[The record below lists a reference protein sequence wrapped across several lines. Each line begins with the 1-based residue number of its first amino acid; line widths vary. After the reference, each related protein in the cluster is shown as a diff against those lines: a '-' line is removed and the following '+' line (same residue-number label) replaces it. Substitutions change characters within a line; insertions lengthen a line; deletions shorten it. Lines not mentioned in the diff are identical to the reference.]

1 MATTTTTFNQA
12 ATAAVPLLHL
22 STESTSLVLLLVSAL
37 LYSIMGVFLQLTHLP
52 PTQLVCI
59 RATFQGTL
67 VVISMCCTKTTTTT
81 TTTTTSTGAS
91 QSPLRLIWCPL
102 GDSWHVQRVV
112 ILRGLVGG
120 LGFVFYYYTL
130 TALPLGDAIALSSLK
145 SVIAIGLGYL
155 VLGEPIHFLH
165 GAVALASVTGGLL
178 IARPTFLFGP
188 QQHNQDNADTDADNL
203 GRTTIT
209 NINRLGYITALLGAC
224 TAASVLILI
233 RKAGSVG
240 AHTLQL
246 LFSWAAFG
254 LILSLLCRPLDE
266 PWQMPIN
273 STSNSDDSN
282 HTLIYVL
289 AMCSIGSVG
298 HFLLNYAGK
307 LAPAGPA
314 SIMRSSDMAFAY
326 VWQVLVFHQ
335 QPTLITM
342 VGVAFISVATLTLA
356 ITKVRNERSQQHP
369 ETAAHADGM
378 EMSRLTNQKTMY
390 QKVASSRSTLD
401 MTEVDE
407 EDEKDLS
414 DGEGENGDLA

>member
-37 LYSIMGVFLQLTHLP
+37 LYSIMGVFLQLAHLP

-81 TTTTTSTGAS
+81 TTTTTTSTGAS
-91 QSPLRLIWCPL
+91 QSPRRLIWCPL

-120 LGFVFYYYTL
+120 LGFVLYYYTL

-203 GRTTIT
+203 GRTTII
-209 NINRLGYITALLGAC
+209 NINPLGYITALLGAC

-233 RKAGSVG
+233 RKAGSIG

-246 LFSWAAFG
+246 LFSWA
-254 LILSLLCRPLDE
+254 
-266 PWQMPIN
+266 
-273 STSNSDDSN
+273 
-282 HTLIYVL
+282 
-289 AMCSIGSVG
+289 
-298 HFLLNYAGK
+298 
-307 LAPAGPA
+307 
-314 SIMRSSDMAFAY
+314 
-326 VWQVLVFHQ
+326 
-335 QPTLITM
+335 
-342 VGVAFISVATLTLA
+342 
-356 ITKVRNERSQQHP
+356 
-369 ETAAHADGM
+369 
-378 EMSRLTNQKTMY
+378 
-390 QKVASSRSTLD
+390 
-401 MTEVDE
+401 
-407 EDEKDLS
+407 
-414 DGEGENGDLA
+414 